1 MEEKIARLQ
10 EILGEMSSVLIAYSG
25 GVDST
30 LLCAL
35 AQEVLGETAL
45 AVTASS
51 ATYPSGELE
60 EAQELTARIGIRHRI
75 IETHELDDP
84 AFVANDPNRC
94 YYCKGELFSDLRRL
108 AVEEGITWI
117 ADGSNADDLA
127 DYRPGMKAARELG
140 VRSPLLEAGLTKAD
154 IRELSKARGLPTWN
168 KPAMPC
174 LSSRFPYGMT
184 ITVER
189 LRQVAAAEDYL
200 RSLGLRQ
207 LRVRHHDSIARIEVP
222 ATELPKLVNDGVR
235 EGIVARLRE
244 IGYLYVTLD
253 LSGYRTGSLNEA
265 LAK

>member
-10 EILGEMSSVLIAYSG
+10 EILGEMGSVLIAYSG

-30 LLCAL
+30 LLCAV

-51 ATYPSGELE
+51 ATYPPGELE
-60 EAQELTARIGIRHRI
+60 EAQQLALGIGIRHRV

-108 AVEEGITWI
+108 AQEEGIAWI
-117 ADGSNADDLA
+117 ADGSNADDLD

-140 VRSPLLEAGLTKAD
+140 VRSPLLEAGLTKAE
-154 IRELSKARGLPTWN
+154 IRELSQARGLPTWD
-168 KPAMPC
+168 KPALPC
-174 LSSRFPYGMT
+174 LSSRFPYGTAIT
-184 ITVER
+184 IER
-189 LRQVAAAEDYL
+189 LCQVAAAEDYL

-222 ATELPKLVNDGVR
+222 PAELPKLVENGVR
-235 EGIVARLRE
+235 EGIVARFRE

-253 LSGYRTGSLNEA
+253 LAGYRTGSLNEA
-265 LAK
+265 LK